1 MIFYKL
7 HSFLISIEKFNIKRT
22 FMKKSN
28 DNNALA
34 RSQRELFVGIRDFI
48 VFKFKRMVVFN
59 GVRDFTKMRFLSIEL
74 EKCENVKD
82 LEKLCHTIYNQGTKH
97 ILMMRVLFLFFD
109 YFCKHLKVKRL
120 RLLNEEMLVN
130 FLFELAKQ
138 RKINSMAKYVMYIRQ
153 FFDYLDRTKHYE
165 FYFSLKNIAF
175 AKHKDNLPK
184 HLNSKDLKSF
194 IYTLINYRTRSSY
207 EKRNKCI
214 LLLIILGGLRKSEV
228 FNLELRNIVLEKE
241 HYILLIKGKNNKERK
256 AFIKREMLE
265 KSLDEWLGDSKRL
278 SSFNGR
284 FVFKKSLSNYTQKH
298 CSISNFVLKIFMLS
312 GIENFKQYGTGL
324 HLFRHSFATLVYA
337 KSRDIVLT
345 SRALGHQSLSSTK
358 IYIHTA
364 QEYNKQVASIFD
376 NLLSG

>member
-1 MIFYKL
+1 MSDCKM
-7 HSFLISIEKFNIKRT
+7 SRVS
-22 FMKKSN
+22 
-28 DNNALA
+28 
-34 RSQRELFVGIRDFI
+34 RELFNNIKSFLHHKLKAMIRIQSVNDLQLVLKWQDRVLECQSLI
-48 VFKFKRMVVFN
+48 ALK
-59 GVRDFTKMRFLSIEL
+59 EL
-74 EKCENVKD
+74 NR
-82 LEKLCHTIYNQGTKH
+82 KLYNQGIRHT
-97 ILMMRVLFLFFD
+97 IMMQGLFLFFD

-175 AKHKDNLPK
+175 AKHRDNLPK

-265 KSLDEWLGDSKRL
+265 KSLDEWLSDSKRL

>member
-1 MIFYKL
+1 
-7 HSFLISIEKFNIKRT
+7 
-22 FMKKSN
+22 MKKSN

-59 GVRDFTKMRFLSIEL
+59 GVGDFTKMRFLPIEL
-74 EKCENVKD
+74 EKCENIKD

-194 IYTLINYRTRSSY
+194 IYTLINYRM
-207 EKRNKCI
+207 
-214 LLLIILGGLRKSEV
+214 
-228 FNLELRNIVLEKE
+228 RNIVLEKE

-364 QEYNKQVASIFD
+364 QDYNKQVASIFD

>member
-1 MIFYKL
+1 M
-7 HSFLISIEKFNIKRT
+7 
-22 FMKKSN
+22 
-28 DNNALA
+28 
-34 RSQRELFVGIRDFI
+34 
-48 VFKFKRMVVFN
+48 
-59 GVRDFTKMRFLSIEL
+59 
-74 EKCENVKD
+74 
-82 LEKLCHTIYNQGTKH
+82 
-97 ILMMRVLFLFFD
+97 
-109 YFCKHLKVKRL
+109 
-120 RLLNEEMLVN
+120 
-130 FLFELAKQ
+130 
-138 RKINSMAKYVMYIRQ
+138 
-153 FFDYLDRTKHYE
+153 
-165 FYFSLKNIAF
+165 
-175 AKHKDNLPK
+175 
-184 HLNSKDLKSF
+184 
-194 IYTLINYRTRSSY
+194 NYRTKSSY

-284 FVFKKSLSNYTQKH
+284 FIFKKSLSNYAQKH

>member
-1 MIFYKL
+1 M
-7 HSFLISIEKFNIKRT
+7 
-22 FMKKSN
+22 
-28 DNNALA
+28 
-34 RSQRELFVGIRDFI
+34 
-48 VFKFKRMVVFN
+48 
-59 GVRDFTKMRFLSIEL
+59 
-74 EKCENVKD
+74 
-82 LEKLCHTIYNQGTKH
+82 
-97 ILMMRVLFLFFD
+97 
-109 YFCKHLKVKRL
+109 
-120 RLLNEEMLVN
+120 
-130 FLFELAKQ
+130 
-138 RKINSMAKYVMYIRQ
+138 
-153 FFDYLDRTKHYE
+153 
-165 FYFSLKNIAF
+165 
-175 AKHKDNLPK
+175 PK

-256 AFIKREMLE
+256 AFIKREILE

-345 SRALGHQSLSSTK
+345 SRALGH
-358 IYIHTA
+358 
-364 QEYNKQVASIFD
+364 
-376 NLLSG
+376 